1 MHVFGYSARVMGC
14 KSFYNPYNRLGM
26 AEKTKQLKKQ
36 LYTLAEVRVG
46 DTVKITQKIKEGV
59 KEMNQ
64 LFEGLVIAKQHG
76 DGVLGNITIRKVSA
90 GIGVEK
96 ILPIHLPTIT
106 KVDILKRSHV
116 RRAKLYYI
124 RDKASREVRKK
135 MKKIW
140 TEKFAEISEIS
151 EPETVTTIVKKEEN

>member
-1 MHVFGYSARVMGC
+1 MV
-14 KSFYNPYNRLGM
+14 
-26 AEKTKQLKKQ
+26 EKVKQLKNQ
-36 LYTLAEVRVG
+36 PHTLAEVRVG
-46 DTVKITQKIKEGV
+46 DTVKITQRIKEGA

-64 LFEGLVIAKQHG
+64 LFEGLVIAKKHG
-76 DGVLGNITIRKVSA
+76 SGVSGTITIRKVSD

-124 RDKASREVRKK
+124 REKASREVRKK

-140 TEKFAEISEIS
+140 SEKFAETPELLGSEIMA
-151 EPETVTTIVKKEEN
+151 TTAKKEEN

>member
-1 MHVFGYSARVMGC
+1 
-14 KSFYNPYNRLGM
+14 M
-26 AEKTKQLKKQ
+26 AEKAKQLKNQ
-36 LYTLAEVRVG
+36 SRTLGEVRVG
-46 DTVKITQKIKEGV
+46 DTVKIQQRIKEGV
-59 KEMNQ
+59 KEMNL
-64 LFEGLVIAKQHG
+64 LFEGLVIAKKHG
-76 DGVLGNITIRKVSA
+76 NGISGTITIRKVSD

-140 TEKFAEISEIS
+140 SEKFVETAEIS
-151 EPETVTTIVKKEEN
+151 EPETVVAE

>member
-1 MHVFGYSARVMGC
+1 MAKSAQQSKNQPRV
-14 KSFYNPYNRLGM
+14 L
-26 AEKTKQLKKQ
+26 T
-36 LYTLAEVRVG
+36 EVRVG
-46 DTVKITQKIKEGV
+46 DTIKITQRIKEGE
-59 KEMNQ
+59 KEFNQ
-64 LFEGLVIAKQHG
+64 LFEGLVIAKKHG
-76 DGVLGNITIRKVSA
+76 DGVSGTITIRKILD

-124 RDKASREVRKK
+124 REKASREVRKK

-140 TEKFAEISEIS
+140 SEKFVEAS
-151 EPETVTTIVKKEEN
+151 EPEIIATIQKKEEN